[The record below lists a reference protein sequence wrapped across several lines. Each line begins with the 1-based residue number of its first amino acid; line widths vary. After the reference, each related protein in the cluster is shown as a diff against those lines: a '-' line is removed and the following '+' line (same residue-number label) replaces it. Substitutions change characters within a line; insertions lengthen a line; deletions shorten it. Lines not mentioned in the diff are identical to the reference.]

1 MQRPQKVRIGPPAL
15 WKPKARCQSR
25 RGLAPIRFPG
35 RWIAEL
41 ILMSGEWTHLEE
53 RPGDGGQHPE
63 DEEERQE
70 CADHLYVHGSPA
82 DLEAKLR
89 KVWGE

>member
-1 MQRPQKVRIGPPAL
+1 
-15 WKPKARCQSR
+15 
-25 RGLAPIRFPG
+25 
-35 RWIAEL
+35 
-41 ILMSGEWTHLEE
+41 MSGEWTHLEE